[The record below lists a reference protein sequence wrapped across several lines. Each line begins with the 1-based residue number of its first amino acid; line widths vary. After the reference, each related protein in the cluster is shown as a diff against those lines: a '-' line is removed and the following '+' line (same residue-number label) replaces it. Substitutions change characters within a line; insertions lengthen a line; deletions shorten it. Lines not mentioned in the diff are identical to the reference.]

1 MRWLWVEQ
9 YKEVL
14 QPFSYFAVT
23 PQTIISGRLTTMKE
37 KQNKMLYFKSVYLVD
52 GPRTS
57 VKLARILTN

>member
-23 PQTIISGRLTTMKE
+23 LQTIVCFRLTTMKE
-37 KQNKMLYFKSVYLVD
+37 KQQKSY
-52 GPRTS
+52 
-57 VKLARILTN
+57 ILSRFI